1 MSEITTGYNKK
12 SGRIEFYND
21 TVSVLVGML
30 YVVNDSLF
38 SKKQI
43 TF

>member
-12 SGRIEFYND
+12 SRRIEFYND